1 MSPRHHGQNSTLP
14 GEPAGEVRRPRTF
27 SITTRQGR
35 RASTARA
42 TCSHRP
48 ERVWELSPAR
58 RPATETSLTGEARR
72 QDAHPGDVGPVDG
85 RDVAQVGHPG
95 PVPGQDARGARI
107 DLRMPGQA
115 AAEHGLH
122 PEVQPA
128 VPGAE
133 RADQRR
139 AHAAGPH
146 VTAPARSGPVQPL
159 PAWQREVRVG
169 EQELWSWTG
178 YGRLGAVRTEAK
190 PSPMR
195 REGSRRL
202 RAGPC
207 PPNRERLPS
216 PALLPPGP
224 PGRRAGYGDAR
235 SGSGRRAGESSPR
248 GRTPPRRQVAQRQR
262 SPR

>member
-1 MSPRHHGQNSTLP
+1 MSEARSTSHLASYRRSARDPSTAPSARRGGWPGVSPRHHGQNSTLP

-35 RASTARA
+35 RASTAWA
-42 TCSHRP
+42 TCSHSP

-58 RPATETSLTGEARR
+58 RPATETSLTGEARG

-95 PVPGQDARGARI
+95 PVPGQDPRGARI

-122 PEVQPA
+122 PEVQPS

-139 AHAAGPH
+139 VHAVGPMPPPPH
-146 VTAPARSGPVQPL
+146 DPARC
-159 PAWQREVRVG
+159 
-169 EQELWSWTG
+169 
-178 YGRLGAVRTEAK
+178 GRC
-190 PSPMR
+190 R
-195 REGSRRL
+195 R
-202 RAGPC
+202 
-207 PPNRERLPS
+207 
-216 PALLPPGP
+216 
-224 PGRRAGYGDAR
+224 
-235 SGSGRRAGESSPR
+235 GSGRRGSGSGSCGR
-248 GRTPPRRQVAQRQR
+248 GPATGGSEPYGRR
-262 SPR
+262 